1 MSCYFIAQINIHD
14 EDEYLKYLEQSDE
27 VFDKFKG
34 EVVAVDDAVS
44 ILEGEWPYERT
55 VLIRF
60 PDKKELECWYHSEG
74 YQKIAQHRWNASKA
88 NIVAVQG
95 RA

>member
-14 EDEYLKYLEQSDE
+14 KDEYSKYLEQTDE
-27 VFDKFKG
+27 VFEKFKG

-60 PDKKELECWYHSEG
+60 PDKKELERWYYSEA
-74 YQKIAQHRWNASKA
+74 YQKIAQHRWNGSSA

-95 RA
+95 RV

>member
-1 MSCYFIAQINIHD
+1 VSCYFIAQIHIHD
-14 EDEYLKYLEQSDE
+14 EHEYSKYLEQFDE
-27 VFDKFKG
+27 VFEKFKG

-44 ILEGEWPYERT
+44 ILEGEWPYGRT

-60 PDKKELECWYHSEG
+60 PDKRELERWYHSEG
-74 YQKIAQHRWNASKA
+74 YQRIVQHRWNASRT

-95 RA
+95 RI